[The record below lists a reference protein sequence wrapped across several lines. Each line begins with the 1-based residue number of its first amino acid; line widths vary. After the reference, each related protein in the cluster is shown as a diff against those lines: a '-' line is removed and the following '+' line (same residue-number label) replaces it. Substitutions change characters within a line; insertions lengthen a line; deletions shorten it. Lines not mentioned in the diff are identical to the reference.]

1 MTGGP
6 TRVVMIG
13 GGYATL
19 HACRALL
26 RRRTGAEVQVTV
38 VSADDCHN
46 FHGFTGEVVAG
57 LLPQEITRTPLTDV
71 LGRAVLIHGEVI
83 SVDPVRRTVLV
94 RPMRAAAPQL
104 VPYDELVVAS
114 GAREP
119 VDAVPGM
126 AEHGFTLR
134 APGQFGRFLNRLSV
148 VAETGSA
155 GLPRRRSVRGCSVA
169 AGDTAASVVITGGG
183 MAGVEL
189 AAAVADRLKSTG
201 ARNPVV
207 LVQSGETVLSEL
219 RRHRPAVA
227 AQADRELG
235 RLGVRVR
242 TSERVTAVH
251 ADRVT
256 LSDGSQLLAAAV
268 LATNGQRPNALPG
281 LESLPHDRLGRL
293 VTDGNLSVAPGIW
306 AAGDAARV
314 AHPTTGEP
322 VPANALW
329 AIKAGGHLGRNLSR
343 VTGNRRPRAFGYR
356 GLGQAMGFGIG
367 RSATELYGVPI
378 NGAAGWILRLAFFLR
393 FMPSR
398 RRAVS
403 VLGSLMSLPI
413 RGRFVAHNADSAGRS
428 GASAQGD
435 RHTVGAGTAA

>member
-57 LLPQEITRTPLTDV
+57 LLPHEITRTPLTDV

-148 VAETGSA
+148 VAESSSTRS
-155 GLPRRRSVRGCSVA
+155 PRSSSVRGCSVA
-169 AGDTAASVVITGGG
+169 TGDTAASVVITGGG

-189 AAAVADRLKSTG
+189 AAAVADRLHSTG
-201 ARNPVV
+201 ASNPVV

-219 RRHRPAVA
+219 RRHRPRVA
-227 AQADRELG
+227 AQADRELC
-235 RLGVRVR
+235 RLGVRVL
-242 TSERVTAVH
+242 TGERVTAVH
-251 ADRVT
+251 ADGVT
-256 LSDGSQLLAAAV
+256 LSDGSRLTTAAV
-268 LATNGQRPNALPG
+268 LATTGQRPNALPG
-281 LESLPHDRLGRL
+281 LESLAHDRFGRL
-293 VTDGNLSVAPGIW
+293 VTDGSLRVAPGIW
-306 AAGDAARV
+306 AAGDVARV
-314 AHPTTGEP
+314 AHPTTGDP

-329 AIKAGGHLGRNLSR
+329 AIKAGDHLGRNLSR
-343 VTGNRRPRAFGYR
+343 VSDNRRPRDFSYR

-398 RRAVS
+398 RRAVGV
-403 VLGSLMSLPI
+403 VLALLSLPV
-413 RGRFVAHNADSAGRS
+413 RGRFVEYGTDIAGRS
-428 GASAQGD
+428 GASV
-435 RHTVGAGTAA
+435 RGARPSVRSSSAA